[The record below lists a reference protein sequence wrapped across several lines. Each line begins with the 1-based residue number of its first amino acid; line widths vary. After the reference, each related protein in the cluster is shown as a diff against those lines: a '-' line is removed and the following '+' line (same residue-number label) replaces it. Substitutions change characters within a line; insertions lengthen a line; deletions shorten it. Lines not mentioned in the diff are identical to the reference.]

1 MYVFHDKMVKFRG
14 VKLVILNKKKPSQ
27 IFNIETAT
35 LGIVMKLIL
44 KTIS

>member
-1 MYVFHDKMVKFRG
+1 MVK
-14 VKLVILNKKKPSQ
+14 LLILNIKKPSQ

-35 LGIVMKLIL
+35 LGMVTKLIL